1 MPDTGSDSALL
12 LAASGVSAVLIAG
25 GALLYRRGRGASR
38 R

>member
-1 MPDTGSDSALL
+1 M

-25 GALLYRRGRGASR
+25 GVILYRRGRSATR